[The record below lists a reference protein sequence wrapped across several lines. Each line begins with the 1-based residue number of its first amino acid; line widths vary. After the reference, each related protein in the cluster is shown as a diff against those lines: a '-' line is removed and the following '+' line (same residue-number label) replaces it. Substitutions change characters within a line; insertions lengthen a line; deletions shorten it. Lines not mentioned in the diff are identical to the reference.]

1 MPVKNNP
8 TPNQDVPPQRTPMIP
23 IAIALAIA
31 LIIGVIG
38 YSYFSSG
45 DIETTNSF
53 NRENNS
59 LTDPMTD
66 SSYDKNERQDATDRN
81 LSSPSTNNIES
92 TNKPFDGNDK
102 NKSSSQAIPN

>member
-1 MPVKNNP
+1 MPMNNNP

-45 DIETTNSF
+45 NIESTSINSG
-53 NRENNS
+53 NNS
-59 LTDPMTD
+59 LTDPM
-66 SSYDKNERQDATDRN
+66 SGSPYDQKERQDATDRN
-81 LSSPSTNNIES
+81 LSSPSTNNLEP
-92 TNKPFDGNDK
+92 TNKPFDGNAK
-102 NKSSSQAIPN
+102 SKSSSQTNPN